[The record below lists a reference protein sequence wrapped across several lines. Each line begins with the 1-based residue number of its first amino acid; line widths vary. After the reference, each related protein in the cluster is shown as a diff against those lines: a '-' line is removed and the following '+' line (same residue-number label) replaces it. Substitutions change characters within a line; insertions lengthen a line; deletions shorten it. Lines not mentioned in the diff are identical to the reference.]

1 MNNSKNKLIKVAY
14 QKAIEIITQNFSEFH
29 NEKVHINESYDR
41 YLAQDIV
48 SDISIPQRDISAVDG
63 YALSDA
69 GNPLTGYQ
77 NCPVG
82 ALTAESYQRVLTGRC
97 IPENCVT
104 VCPEEFCTV
113 TDGKIMLSRQF
124 FAGEN
129 IRKAG
134 EDIKSGNLAVKKG
147 TRLKPADVT
156 RLASIGKHLV
166 PVFRK
171 PKISI
176 LTSGSELIAPGENIS
191 CSSQRFE
198 CDSQII
204 HSLATK
210 YGLEVSSSI
219 HIPDDEASFCK
230 AIPDLSKASD
240 ILIACG
246 GASNSEMDLVRPV
259 LNKLNA
265 SLFFDRVDIKPGRPT
280 AFGLLNDKPVFVLP
294 GNPVAV
300 FVCFMAFVLPAVQKL
315 FATDFTPMLNQVLSN
330 EDISPDPIRDRFL
343 RFNLSIENG
352 TIYGSQFKK
361 SGSGLIGSLQY
372 SEALVFVPAG
382 KTVKKKD
389 NLRVFTLL

>member
-1 MNNSKNKLIKVAY
+1 MNAIHKL
-14 QKAIEIITQNFSEFH
+14 F
-29 NEKVHINESYDR
+29 
-41 YLAQDIV
+41 
-48 SDISIPQRDISAVDG
+48 
-63 YALSDA
+63 
-69 GNPLTGYQ
+69 
-77 NCPVG
+77 
-82 ALTAESYQRVLTGRC
+82 
-97 IPENCVT
+97 
-104 VCPEEFCTV
+104 
-113 TDGKIMLSRQF
+113 
-124 FAGEN
+124 
-129 IRKAG
+129 
-134 EDIKSGNLAVKKG
+134 
-147 TRLKPADVT
+147 
-156 RLASIGKHLV
+156 
-166 PVFRK
+166 
-171 PKISI
+171 
-176 LTSGSELIAPGENIS
+176 
-191 CSSQRFE
+191 
-198 CDSQII
+198 

-246 GASNSEMDLVRPV
+246 GASNSEMDLVRPI

-265 SLFFDRVDIKPGRPT
+265 NLFFDRVDIKPGRPT

-300 FVCFMAFVLPAVQKL
+300 FVCFMAFVLPAIQKL

-330 EDISPDPIRDRFL
+330 EDISQDPIRDRFL

-352 TIYGSQFKK
+352 TIYGSQFQK